1 MVVGPAVIVGPTVVV
16 SSGVSVVTG
25 TVVDPV
31 IVGPVTVVTID
42 VAPVVAVPVAVGTFV
57 ITVPSIVVT
66 VGPTVVVGPSV
77 VITVGP
83 AVVVTVDPVVVIP
96 SVVVGP
102 WSAPEEVVEGSVS
115 TVVSAGVEESVVENR
130 KDLGLRRWRVV
141 GKDRRRCLPRGEV
154 SRACEANGNT
164 GQAFPLSAPPPDPA
178 ASLRPAAPR
187 VRERLAN
194 P

>member
-102 WSAPEEVVEGSVS
+102 WSAPEEVVEGSVA
-115 TVVSAGVEESVVENR
+115 TVVSAGVEELQTLVTFASAYLCERTLKRYVDFRGNISAGETESFVRTGRDAAAVTCIRCTIPLQVSV
-130 KDLGLRRWRVV
+130 LY
-141 GKDRRRCLPRGEV
+141 PP
-154 SRACEANGNT
+154 T
-164 GQAFPLSAPPPDPA
+164 FPAHIT
-178 ASLRPAAPR
+178 R
-187 VRERLAN
+187 
-194 P
+194 